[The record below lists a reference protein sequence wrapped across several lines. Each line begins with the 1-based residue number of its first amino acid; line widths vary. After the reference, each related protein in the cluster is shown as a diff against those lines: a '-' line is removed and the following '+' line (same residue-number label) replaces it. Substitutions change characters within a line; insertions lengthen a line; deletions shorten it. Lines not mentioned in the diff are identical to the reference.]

1 MALLLVSA
9 GAMHFLRPAIFV
21 QIVPPVVP
29 WPLLAVYASGAAE
42 LLLGAGLLLP
52 RWSHLAALGAM
63 VLFVALFPANI
74 YHWLAKIDFDGAPAP
89 GWYHV
94 VRLPTQGLLVGWALW
109 LWRAPRQP
117 GPLG

>member
-1 MALLLVSA
+1 
-9 GAMHFLRPAIFV
+9 
-21 QIVPPVVP
+21 
-29 WPLLAVYASGAAE
+29 
-42 LLLGAGLLLP
+42 
-52 RWSHLAALGAM
+52 

-109 LWRAPRQP
+109 LWRAPRPARASRVAHSASPAAGERPAEAHQMRGTRALRP
-117 GPLG
+117 GG

>member
-1 MALLLVSA
+1 MALLLFSA
-9 GAMHFLRPAIFV
+9 GVMHFARPGMFV
-21 QIVPPVVP
+21 RIVPPVVP

-63 VLFVALFPANI
+63 VLFVVLFPANV
-74 YHWLAKIDFDGAPAP
+74 YHWLADVRFDGAAAPA
-89 GWYHV
+89 WYHW

-109 LWRAPRQP
+109 LWRAPRRP
-117 GPLG
+117 GTLG